1 MKPQLREFAHAWRCP
16 GCNKVFELKTVLDQW
31 LIDQHHRPAPFI
43 ATEKMATEREAAKQ
57 HARKGCPRP
66 V

>member
-1 MKPQLREFAHAWRCP
+1 MAVREFEHAYRCP
-16 GCNKVFELKTVLDQW
+16 GCDTVLELKTCIDQW
-31 LIDQHHRPAPFI
+31 IIDQHRNPAPLI